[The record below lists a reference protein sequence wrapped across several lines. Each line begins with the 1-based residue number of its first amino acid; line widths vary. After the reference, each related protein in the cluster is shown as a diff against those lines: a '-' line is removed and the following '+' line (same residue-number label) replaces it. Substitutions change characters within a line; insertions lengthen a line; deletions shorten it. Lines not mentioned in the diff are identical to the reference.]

1 MGQTFVILAA
11 GWGSRFNQLT
21 FFIPKPLIKFGDQ
34 LIIDY
39 ALDNIKN
46 HLPEVDTTIVVSG
59 YKKKIMKEYIESIA
73 PKYSFE
79 LYCVPAPDY
88 KNGNGKSLLAAEPYA
103 TDPFFLAM
111 CDHLFEETHYHMI
124 EVEFEEGIDLS
135 LCIDFSPKSNIQ
147 LDDATKVFTDRE
159 NNILHI
165 GKNLLPWTAIDTGL
179 FCLSPRIFK
188 RLKQVSKK
196 YVTVTDGVNQMIR
209 HGDSVK
215 GVDVSGLYWA
225 DIDTFTDLR
234 NAELH
239 LSLDVDALFS
249 SPEEHFQKIDQSETL
264 NTRRNSE
271 NP

>member
-11 GWGSRFNQLT
+11 GLGSRFNQMT
-21 FFIPKPLIKFGDQ
+21 SFIPKPLIKFGDQ

-39 ALDNIKN
+39 AFDNIEN
-46 HLPEVDTTIVVSG
+46 HLPEVDTTIVIIG
-59 YKKKIMKEYIESIA
+59 HKKKIVKEYIESIT

-88 KNGNGKSLLAAEPYA
+88 KNGNGKSLLAAEPYV

-124 EVEFEEGIDLS
+124 EREFEGGIDLS
-135 LCIDFSPKSNIQ
+135 LCIDFAPKSNIQ
-147 LDDATKVFTDRE
+147 LEDATKVFTDIE

-165 GKNLLPWTAIDTGL
+165 GKNLLTWTAIDTGL

-188 RLKQVSKK
+188 RLKQVSKN
-196 YVTVTDGVNQMIR
+196 YVTVTDGVTRMIC

-215 GVDVSGLYWA
+215 GVDVSGLSWA

-234 NAELH
+234 NAEFD
-239 LSLDVDALFS
+239 LSLDVDVLY
-249 SPEEHFQKIDQSETL
+249 HHQKK
-264 NTRRNSE
+264 SE